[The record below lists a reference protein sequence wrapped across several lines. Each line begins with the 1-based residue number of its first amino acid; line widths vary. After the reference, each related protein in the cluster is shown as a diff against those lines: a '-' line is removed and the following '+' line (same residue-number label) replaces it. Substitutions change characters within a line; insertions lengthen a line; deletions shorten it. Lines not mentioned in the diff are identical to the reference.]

1 MLYAGPATETI
12 RLISQLRDGEK
23 RGAGGSMEV
32 GEEGDIYKYL
42 SIHRLSPLARM
53 TDSCIKMGSN
63 KSHFSVSLNC
73 EEHSHKTVST
83 DRTFDSK
90 KKKKKKKKGQES
102 RSRFEPRTRRLLFTS
117 LTPYR

>member
-23 RGAGGSMEV
+23 RGRGGVWRSGKRES
-32 GEEGDIYKYL
+32 IYKYL

-90 KKKKKKKKGQES
+90 QNKTKKA
-102 RSRFEPRTRRLLFTS
+102 RRAEADSNRGPAGFCL
-117 LTPYR
+117 PA